1 MNYTTNLRKMR
12 KQRHLTIEQLSELT
26 GISAATISRIE
37 NGDTDMYVSTLLIL
51 CDFFK
56 CNMSNLVEFDK

>member
-26 GISAATISRIE
+26 GIGAATISRIE
-37 NGDTDMYVSTLLIL
+37 NGETDMYVSTLLVL

-56 CNMSNLVEFDK
+56 CDPLNLVKFNK